1 MILLHM
7 EENTSLRPQPELHLR
22 HLTGINAQTGDF
34 PPELFGQVRQALV
47 MGMDQLAS
55 HGMGAE
61 NVTRIIFMLHDTTG
75 FATCFP
81 LLNDL
86 FGRTCPATTLR
97 LVKPFEQPGQL
108 VGIELLATAGAN
120 DTEA

>member
-1 MILLHM
+1 MILLQM

-34 PPELFGQVRQALV
+34 SPELFGQIRQAL
-47 MGMDQLAS
+47 MTGMDQLAS
-55 HGMGAE
+55 QGLGAE
-61 NVTRIIFMLHDTTG
+61 NVTRIIFMLHDTAG
-75 FATCFP
+75 FAACFP

-97 LVKPFEQPGQL
+97 LVKAFEQPGQL
-108 VGIELLATAGAN
+108 AEIELVAATAPG
-120 DTEA
+120 DTEG